1 MINLSYYSG
10 EKMQNILLKK
20 TKANMA
26 DFSVLLREA
35 ALIPAI
41 KSREELERVMTGSKK
56 LVFVLFGDILSIP
69 DVVARLKAAG
79 KMVLVHLDLIDGL
92 NSRDVAVDFI
102 AKNTL
107 ADGILSTK
115 ANLVKYAK
123 SRGLLTVQ
131 RFFVLD
137 SMALLNIEKQFPLN
151 YADAIEILP
160 GLMPK
165 VIRRLAGLTDKPIIA
180 GGLISDREDVLS
192 ALNAGAVAVS
202 TTKIDLVQNFRNSK

>member
-1 MINLSYYSG
+1 
-10 EKMQNILLKK
+10 
-20 TKANMA
+20 MA
-26 DFSVLLREA
+26 DFAGFLREV

-41 KSREELERVMTGSKK
+41 KSREELDLVLTGDKK
-56 LVFVLFGDILSIP
+56 LVFVLFGDILSIA
-69 DVVARLKAAG
+69 DIVARIKAAG

-92 NSRDVAVDFI
+92 NSRDVAVDFL
-102 AKNTL
+102 AKKTQ

-123 SRGLLTVQ
+123 SQGLLTVQ

-137 SMALLNIEKQFPLN
+137 SLALKNIEKQFPLE

-165 VIRRLAGLTDKPIIA
+165 VITRLAGLIDKPIIA
-180 GGLISDREDVLS
+180 GGLISDREDVRS

-202 TTKIDLVQNFRNSK
+202 TTKIDLIKNFEFTSLA